1 MGNKVKGA
9 AADAYNRDEPTYNII
24 IVGDP
29 SASSQ
34 LLGLPYSTDISE
46 HNIRIE
52 TPSLK
57 RELPQ
62 AVNLSICKCAVLASD
77 RYRTVRFH

>member
-1 MGNKVKGA
+1 MGNKVKEA
-9 AADAYNRDEPTYNII
+9 AGNYYNRDEPTFNII

-34 LLGLPYSTDISE
+34 LLGLSYSTDISE

-57 RELPQ
+57 RELP
-62 AVNLSICKCAVLASD
+62 
-77 RYRTVRFH
+77 